1 MLAARPRAVGETHAA
16 APAAASSSRTSNVAR
31 MSHDPSSSKSGGSSG
46 RRPKRSG
53 PRRSGGGGKGKS
65 RPRRDKPR
73 DDFDDGDAVEPAD
86 DASSA
91 IPVEECLFSEFGL
104 RDDLLAAIA
113 RAGYREP
120 SPIQARA
127 IPVALE
133 GKDVIGRAR
142 TGTGKTCAF
151 LVPALQMLSDDPGPR
166 VLVICPTRELAM
178 QCVREA
184 KKLAHGRD
192 LKIAAIYG
200 GAPIETQRKALQDGA
215 QILAGTPGR
224 LLDFMG
230 RGDLKPV
237 GLDMMILDEAD
248 RMFDLGF
255 RDDIAK
261 IMKYAPKRR
270 QTMLFSAT
278 LSDEVLD
285 LSATYM
291 NDPTQVFVSSDTATV
306 DTVEQFFYPVAPN
319 RKRSLLIEVLKRQTP
334 ERTIIFTR
342 TKIGADKLA
351 AKMRDVGFEA
361 QEIHSDLPQSK
372 RERIL
377 QGFRDGSFT
386 YLIATDVAA
395 RGLDIPDV
403 SHVVNYDIPQN
414 AEDYVHRVGR
424 TARMGKEGWAATF
437 VCEDDGEWLT
447 AIEKLINKEIEYA
460 RLEGFDHGVE
470 PKKSEPVEDLQKKVA
485 KQYTRTLHGYR
496 RTKPR
501 H

>member
-1 MLAARPRAVGETHAA
+1 MLN
-16 APAAASSSRTSNVAR
+16 S
-31 MSHDPSSSKSGGSSG
+31 
-46 RRPKRSG
+46 
-53 PRRSGGGGKGKS
+53 
-65 RPRRDKPR
+65 
-73 DDFDDGDAVEPAD
+73 
-86 DASSA
+86 
-91 IPVEECLFSEFGL
+91 IPIEECLFSEFDL

-120 SPIQARA
+120 SPIQAKS

-133 GKDVIGRAR
+133 GNDVIGKAR

-151 LVPALQMLSDDPGPR
+151 LVPALQRMSDDPGPR
-166 VLVICPTRELAM
+166 VLVVVPTRELAL
-178 QCVREA
+178 QVVREA
-184 KKLAHGRD
+184 KKLTHGSD
-192 LKIAAIYG
+192 VKVAAIYG
-200 GAPIETQRKALQDGA
+200 GAPIETQRKELQDGA

-237 GLDMMILDEAD
+237 GLDFMILDEAD

-261 IMKYAPKRR
+261 IMKHATKRK
-270 QTMLFSAT
+270 QTLLFSAT
-278 LSDEVLD
+278 LSEEVLE
-285 LSATYM
+285 LSSTYM
-291 NDPTQVFVSSDTATV
+291 NDPVEVFVSSETATV

-319 RKRSLLIEVLKRQTP
+319 RKRTLLLEVLKRQTP
-334 ERTIIFTR
+334 DRTIIFTR
-342 TKIGADKLA
+342 TKAGADRLA
-351 AKMRDVGFEA
+351 AKAREVGFKA
-361 QEIHSDLPQSK
+361 HEIHSDLPQRK
-372 RERIL
+372 REKIL
-377 QGFRDGSFT
+377 QGFRDGEFQ

-403 SHVVNYDIPQN
+403 SHVINYDIPQN

-424 TARMGKEGWAATF
+424 TARMGKQGWAATF

-447 AIEKLINKEIEYA
+447 AIEKLINKEIEYQ
-460 RLEGFDHGVE
+460 RLDGFDHGVE
-470 PKKSEPVEDLQKKVA
+470 KKDAAPPKDLQKKVA
-485 KQYTRTLHGYR
+485 SQYTRTLHGYR